1 MEQDKSKPYKPQQTQ
16 QHGTGQKDSVLSD
29 KERFGDR
36 GAEEKL
42 RHMGE
47 KTRETKDQKK

>member
-1 MEQDKSKPYKPQQTQ
+1 MEHDKSKPQPQQQ
-16 QHGTGQKDSVLSD
+16 AMGQPKKDSVLTD

-47 KTRETKDQKK
+47 KTREAKDQKK